1 MRLRLCYENLNDCAL
16 QEPNVVDALAHQLF
30 SRRIF
35 IKCFHKDKILETW
48 HENWAETGFQGITNA
63 FPSQALLTWEQKNH
77 ERGNDTFITRKKPN
91 FHIPFPTTFRKLSL
105 TLKGLPESRPC
116 GYYQV
121 TSTNMELCHAKC
133 LFTNFI
139 RSETPKHFWKNESFK
154 SLCRKGKRHFSKS
167 GMGQEFREASLWIN
181 SFLSCLLTHNFIISL
196 SLSSSS
202 STDLSFLPRK
212 AHSRYYCLLVRGWF
226 LSFFLF
232 LFKLVGRSEA
242 SLLHKASL
250 LFDGRHQREK
260 NRYKPSSA
268 TDIYFFCLISRTKN
282 GHN

>member
-1 MRLRLCYENLNDCAL
+1 
-16 QEPNVVDALAHQLF
+16 
-30 SRRIF
+30 
-35 IKCFHKDKILETW
+35 
-48 HENWAETGFQGITNA
+48 
-63 FPSQALLTWEQKNH
+63 
-77 ERGNDTFITRKKPN
+77 
-91 FHIPFPTTFRKLSL
+91 
-105 TLKGLPESRPC
+105 
-116 GYYQV
+116 
-121 TSTNMELCHAKC
+121 MELCHAKY

-154 SLCRKGKRHFSKS
+154 SLCRKRKGKRHFSKS

-232 LFKLVGRSEA
+232 LFKLVGRSES

-282 GHN
+282 VHNWESFVKVLNCFINEIRPIF

>member
-1 MRLRLCYENLNDCAL
+1 
-16 QEPNVVDALAHQLF
+16 
-30 SRRIF
+30 
-35 IKCFHKDKILETW
+35 
-48 HENWAETGFQGITNA
+48 
-63 FPSQALLTWEQKNH
+63 
-77 ERGNDTFITRKKPN
+77 
-91 FHIPFPTTFRKLSL
+91 
-105 TLKGLPESRPC
+105 
-116 GYYQV
+116 
-121 TSTNMELCHAKC
+121 
-133 LFTNFI
+133 
-139 RSETPKHFWKNESFK
+139 
-154 SLCRKGKRHFSKS
+154 
-167 GMGQEFREASLWIN
+167 MGQEFREASLWIN

-232 LFKLVGRSEA
+232 LFKLVGRSES

-282 GHN
+282 GHNWESFVKVLNCFHYLHPIHFLIVLGIKWGPRHFGKIY

>member
-48 HENWAETGFQGITNA
+48 HENWAETTGFQGITNA

-121 TSTNMELCHAKC
+121 TSTNMKLCHAKC

-154 SLCRKGKRHFSKS
+154 SLCRNERERGTLANQGWAKS
-167 GMGQEFREASLWIN
+167 FERLHYESTPFFRACWR
-181 SFLSCLLTHNFIISL
+181 TT
-196 SLSSSS
+196 SSSLFPFPPPHQL
-202 STDLSFLPRK
+202 T
-212 AHSRYYCLLVRGWF
+212 CL
-226 LSFFLF
+226 FFQERPIL
-232 LFKLVGRSEA
+232 
-242 SLLHKASL
+242 
-250 LFDGRHQREK
+250 
-260 NRYKPSSA
+260 A
-268 TDIYFFCLISRTKN
+268 TTVS
-282 GHN
+282 